1 VTGPAEIVRTID
13 LDATSLDPDDGAT
26 RAAMETDATELHR
39 RLLARDT
46 SADELA
52 LLVDLARPADG
63 LTPTPREWATLTC
76 FAIGSRTDNVFY

>member
-1 VTGPAEIVRTID
+1 
-13 LDATSLDPDDGAT
+13 
-26 RAAMETDATELHR
+26 METDATELHR
-39 RLLARDT
+39 RLLARDP

-63 LTPTPREWATLTC
+63 LPPPARVWATLTC